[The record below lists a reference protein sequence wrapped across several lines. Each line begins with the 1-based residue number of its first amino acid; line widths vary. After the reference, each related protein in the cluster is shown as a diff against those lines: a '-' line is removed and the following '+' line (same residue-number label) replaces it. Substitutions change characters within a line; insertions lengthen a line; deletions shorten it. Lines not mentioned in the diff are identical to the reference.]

1 MAVPKYHEMML
12 PLLQQIADGKPHA
25 MGELAETL
33 AAEFKLTSDD
43 RKLLLPTGGQYR
55 FENRLG
61 WARTYLKKAGLLE
74 SPDRGYVLITQR
86 GLDYLNKKPQSIRPK
101 DLMIF
106 EEYRQF
112 TKPTTEVND
121 VDSTGSELDETPQEL
136 IERNLGALRANL
148 ASELLEKIKKLS
160 PQFFERLVVD
170 LLVSMGYGGSRK
182 DAGSAIGGSGDGG
195 IDGIIKQDSLGLDVV
210 YIQAKRW
217 ENTVGSP
224 EVRTF
229 VGSLAG
235 VKAQRGVMLTTSSF
249 SKEAEK
255 YVEKIGERVIL
266 IDGNTLTNLMIE
278 HGVGVSTVQT
288 LAIKKIDNDFF
299 TED

>member
-1 MAVPKYHEMML
+1 ML
-12 PLLQQIADGKPHA
+12 PLLRQIADGKRHA

-33 AAEFKLTSDD
+33 AVEFKLTPED
-43 RKLLLPTGGQYR
+43 RKILLPTGGQYR

-74 SPDRGYVLITQR
+74 SPDRGFVAITQR
-86 GLDYLNKKPQSIRPK
+86 GLGYLKKKPPSIRPK
-101 DLMIF
+101 DLMQF

-112 TKPTTEVND
+112 KKPNAEVNE
-121 VDSTGSELDETPQEL
+121 VESTGSEVDETPQEL
-136 IERNLGALRANL
+136 IERNLAELRTNL
-148 ASELLEKIKKLS
+148 ASELLERIKQSS

-182 DAGSAIGGSGDGG
+182 DAGSAIGRSGDGG

-217 ENTVGSP
+217 ESTVGSP

-266 IDGNTLTNLMIE
+266 VDGNTLTNLMIE
-278 HGVGVSTVQT
+278 HGVGVSTIQT

-299 TED
+299 IED